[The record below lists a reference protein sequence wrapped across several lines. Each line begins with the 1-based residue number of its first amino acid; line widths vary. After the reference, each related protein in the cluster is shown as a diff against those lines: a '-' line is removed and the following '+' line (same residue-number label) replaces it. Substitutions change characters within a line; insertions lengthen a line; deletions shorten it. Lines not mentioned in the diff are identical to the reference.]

1 MKKNVYLISI
11 LFVLNACG
19 TLNMVQ
25 IEEPVIKV
33 YTDLTGSK
41 EELFVKANDWMIG
54 MFVDASSVIQFSD
67 KEEGVLIGKYLMNG
81 ETRTI
86 SSLYGSSSIDS
97 RIYAKIDIRVKDD
110 GARISIEPLSPWRYD
125 ESGLTIFDYS
135 KEKFYED
142 VDKLMLSFYN
152 AMKADRI
159 QF

>member
-142 VDKLMLSFYN
+142 MDRIMLSFYN
-152 AMKADRI
+152 AIKADKI

>member
-1 MKKNVYLISI
+1 MKKNVFLISI
-11 LFVLNACG
+11 LFVFNACG

-33 YTDLTGSK
+33 YTDLTDSK
-41 EELFVKANDWMIG
+41 DELFVKANDWMIG

-67 KEEGVLIGKYLMNG
+67 KEEGILIGKYLMNG

-86 SSLYGSSSIDS
+86 SSFYGSSIDS
-97 RIYAKIDIRVKDD
+97 RVYAKIDIRVRDNR
-110 GARISIEPLSPWRYD
+110 ARISIEPLSPWRYD

-142 VDKLMLSFYN
+142 MDRIMLSFYN
-152 AMKADRI
+152 AIKADKI